1 MCRERAAA
9 RHVRIGGTEGRLGLA
24 ALEGGI
30 KRYFAQVNAV
40 EHQVL
45 HVGSGFQARAH
56 RHEVETRT
64 ARRYVGREAVATD
77 AFHKGSNGERLCR
90 GFHVVGIAALIVSGL
105 NAERTAAAEQ
115 GGIGFVA
122 RAAHRAVAAQG
133 HAVGEVDALP
143 QVFGQETA
151 HGCQTARPRIE
162 PHAPRAAL
170 VGKVFAVAMGFE
182 LQDAGQGGGKAFEG
196 EMFHIAH
203 CRSREQQ
210 GL

>member
-1 MCRERAAA
+1 M
-9 RHVRIGGTEGRLGLA
+9 
-24 ALEGGI
+24 
-30 KRYFAQVNAV
+30 
-40 EHQVL
+40 L
-45 HVGSGFQARAH
+45 HVGGGFQARAH

-64 ARRYVGREAVATD
+64 ARRYVGREAVAAD

-90 GFHVVGIAALIVSGL
+90 GFHAVGIAALVVGSL

-182 LQDAGQGGGKAFEG
+182 LQDAGQRGGKAFEG